1 MLKTFISF
9 LLVSLALVVQAKEP
23 VKENRAQQTEEAK
36 MKSLAEDLTP
46 IGAERLGNGK
56 DIPSW
61 TGGLVQ
67 DKSHKSGDFH
77 SNPFVEDKP
86 LFIINH
92 ENVDDHKDRL
102 SFGSQQLLK
111 TFPSM
116 EMPIYKTHRSAS
128 YPDYVYQG
136 VKENMK
142 TASLL
147 KYGAGVKGARISSP
161 FPVPENGL
169 EVLWNHTLR
178 FRGQSINYEAS
189 TVTVNE
195 AGSRSV
201 TLLEYKYYL
210 GYSDPELSTADLNNK
225 IFFLK
230 RKTLAPS
237 SKAGG
242 ITLVHETL
250 DQVRSPR
257 KSWVYVPGQRRIRR
271 TPDLN
276 HDTPDSS
283 TNSLRTVD
291 QVDMFNGSPTY
302 YNWELIGKQEMYIPY
317 NSYALHAE
325 NLTVEDI
332 TGPEHL
338 NPNLLRYEAHRV
350 WVVEATL
357 RLGMQHRYAK
367 RRYYFDEDSWSIVYA
382 EEYDEAGKLWQFTE
396 AHLINYYD
404 VPLIFSTLEN
414 TYDFKDGRYFVEGI
428 DNDRGATYRY
438 SKDFSMRDFT
448 TSAVR
453 REARR

>member
-161 FPVPENGL
+161 FPVPEHGL
-169 EVLWNHTLR
+169 EV
-178 FRGQSINYEAS
+178 
-189 TVTVNE
+189 
-195 AGSRSV
+195 
-201 TLLEYKYYL
+201 
-210 GYSDPELSTADLNNK
+210 
-225 IFFLK
+225 
-230 RKTLAPS
+230 
-237 SKAGG
+237 
-242 ITLVHETL
+242 
-250 DQVRSPR
+250 
-257 KSWVYVPGQRRIRR
+257 
-271 TPDLN
+271 
-276 HDTPDSS
+276 
-283 TNSLRTVD
+283 
-291 QVDMFNGSPTY
+291 
-302 YNWELIGKQEMYIPY
+302 
-317 NSYALHAE
+317 
-325 NLTVEDI
+325 
-332 TGPEHL
+332 
-338 NPNLLRYEAHRV
+338 
-350 WVVEATL
+350 
-357 RLGMQHRYAK
+357 
-367 RRYYFDEDSWSIVYA
+367 
-382 EEYDEAGKLWQFTE
+382 
-396 AHLINYYD
+396 
-404 VPLIFSTLEN
+404 
-414 TYDFKDGRYFVEGI
+414 
-428 DNDRGATYRY
+428 
-438 SKDFSMRDFT
+438 
-448 TSAVR
+448 
-453 REARR
+453 